1 VKVFLRTFGCRANQY
16 DSEQVRALIE
26 RSGGTIVEDAAE
38 ADAAVF
44 NSCAVTSE
52 AEVELRKSIRGAA
65 RTNASLR
72 TVVMGCAAALD
83 RGQLASLP
91 TVAGIVGGGDAFEVA
106 RALGLPSVP
115 GALVGVQHGTRALL
129 RIQEGCDEHCTF
141 CATTMARGAN
151 TSRRADTLVDEG
163 QQLADHHP
171 EIVLTGIHIGTW
183 GRDIGSSLGELVLR
197 LVRDVPRVRFRL
209 SSVEATEVDDQLREL
224 FQDPSRLA
232 PHLHAPLQSGSDRVL
247 KRMGRHW
254 YTSTTYSKAV
264 ERLVA
269 AHDIFALGA
278 DVIAGFP
285 GETEEDHQAT
295 MDVVTSLP
303 FTYLHVFPYSARPG
317 TAATRLSGQVDGNVT
332 RSRAGELRKVSEALA
347 KAHRTRRGGGAADVI
362 VVRGDRQEGLTED
375 YLQVDLEGPR
385 LARGSRV
392 SARLTERGDRLV
404 AIPELGSDTDSANAF
419 EPKSDASIIG
429 V

>member
-1 VKVFLRTFGCRANQY
+1 MKVYLRTFGCRANQY

-26 RSGGTIVEDAAE
+26 RSGGSIVDRPEE

-52 AEVELRKSIRGAA
+52 AEVELRKSIRAAA
-65 RTNASLR
+65 RINGSLR

-83 RGQLASLP
+83 RGQLAAMP
-91 TVAGIVGGGDAFEVA
+91 TVSGVVGGGEAVEVA
-106 RALGLPSVP
+106 RALGLPPAP
-115 GALVGVQHGTRALL
+115 GGLVGVQHGTRALL

-151 TSRRADTLVDEG
+151 QSRSADVLVAEAS
-163 QQLADHHP
+163 QLADHHP

-183 GRDIGSSLGELVLR
+183 GREIGSTLGALVGR
-197 LVRDVPRVRFRL
+197 LVREVPAVRFRL
-209 SSVEATEVDDQLREL
+209 SSVEATEVDAPLREL
-224 FQDPSRLA
+224 FKEPTRVA

-247 KRMGRHW
+247 RRMGRHW
-254 YTSTTYSKAV
+254 YNSETYARAV

-269 AHDIFALGA
+269 SHEVFGLGA

-285 GETEEDHQAT
+285 GETEGDHQAT
-295 MDVVTSLP
+295 MDLVRSLP

-317 TAATRLSGQVDGNVT
+317 TAATRLSGHVDGNEI
-332 RSRAGELRKVSEALA
+332 RRRAGELREVSAALA
-347 KAHRTRRGGGAADVI
+347 NTHRARRAGGTADVV
-362 VVRGDRQEGLTED
+362 VVRGESQQGLTED

-385 LARGSRV
+385 LPRGSRV
-392 SARLTERGDRLV
+392 SARLAERGDRLV
-404 AIPELGSDTDSANAF
+404 AIPAR
-419 EPKSDASIIG
+419 
-429 V
+429 

>member
-1 VKVFLRTFGCRANQY
+1 MKVYLRTFGCRANQY
-16 DSEQVRALIE
+16 DSEQARALIE
-26 RSGGTIVEDAAE
+26 RSGGTIVEHPDE

-83 RGQLASLP
+83 RGQLAAMP
-91 TVAGIVGGGDAFEVA
+91 TVTGIVGGGDAFEVA
-106 RALGLPSVP
+106 RALGLPAAPAS
-115 GALVGVQHGTRALL
+115 LVGVQHGTRALL

-151 TSRRADTLVDEG
+151 TSRPADILVSEAL
-163 QQLADHHP
+163 QLAEHHP

-183 GRDIGSSLGELVLR
+183 GRDIGSTLGVLVQR
-197 LVRDVPRVRFRL
+197 LVREVPKVRFRL
-209 SSVEATEVDDQLREL
+209 SSVEATEVDAVLGEL
-224 FQDPSRLA
+224 FQEPTRLA

-254 YTSTTYSKAV
+254 YTSATYAQAV
-264 ERLVA
+264 ERLVE
-269 AHDIFALGA
+269 HQDVFALGA

-285 GETEEDHQAT
+285 GETEDDHRAT
-295 MDVVTSLP
+295 MDLVASLS

-317 TAATRLSGQVDGNVT
+317 TAATRLSAHVDGNVV
-332 RSRAGELRKVSEALA
+332 RRRAAELRAVSESLAKVHRARRAGG
-347 KAHRTRRGGGAADVI
+347 TADV
-362 VVRGDRQEGLTED
+362 VVIQGERQEGLTED

-385 LARGSRV
+385 LPRGSRV
-392 SARLTERGDRLV
+392 SARLADRGDRLLATPV
-404 AIPELGSDTDSANAF
+404 
-419 EPKSDASIIG
+419 
-429 V
+429 